1 MREINKDKNKKEFK
15 ELLLSINRDGIKDLV
30 EYLETTDFYSTPAS
44 TKYHNSVEGGLC
56 DHSLNVYHNLLKL
69 IDTFGFADKFSND
82 SVKLV
87 SLCHDIFKTDFY
99 EFYLQNRK
107 ITETNGHYEW
117 VQVGAYKVREIEQRI
132 VVGDPGFNSVFILNK
147 FIKLTEPEMVAIIN
161 CNLNVDSI
169 NNIPEYILEIYNR
182 YPLAFLLHLADY
194 ASICIDENK
203 YLYE

>member
-1 MREINKDKNKKEFK
+1 MRKIDIEKNKKEFE
-15 ELLLSINRDGIKDLV
+15 ELLLSINRDGVKELV
-30 EYLETTDFYSTPAS
+30 EYLNGTDFFNAPAS

-56 DHSLNVYHNLLKL
+56 DHSLNVYHNLLKV
-69 IDTFGFADKFSND
+69 IDTFGFTGKFKED

-87 SLCHDIFKTDFY
+87 SLCHDISKADFY

-107 ITETNGHYEW
+107 LDKPGGRYEW
-117 VQVGAYKVREIEQRI
+117 VQVGNYKVRDIENRM
-132 VVGDPGFNSVFILNK
+132 VAGDHGFNSIFILNK
-147 FIKLTEPEMVAIIN
+147 YIKLTEPETVAI
-161 CNLNVDSI
+161 LNHHSGMDATGNV
-169 NNIPEYILEIYNR
+169 PGYITEVYNR

>member
-1 MREINKDKNKKEFK
+1 MREINKDKNKEEFK

-69 IDTFGFADKFSND
+69 IDTFGFTGKFSND

-87 SLCHDIFKTDFY
+87 SLCHDISKTDFY

-107 ITETNGHYEW
+107 IAEPNGHYEW

-132 VVGDPGFNSVFILNK
+132 IVGDPGFNSVFILNK
-147 FIKLTEPEMVAIIN
+147 FIKLTEPEMVAITN

-169 NNIPEYILEIYNR
+169 NNMPEYILEIYNR

>member
-107 ITETNGHYEW
+107 ITEPNGRYEW